1 MKLVDESTNIY
12 VFHMLCAANT
22 EENKTAVVSVLQI
35 QEHHHFFFPSLSALC
50 QLSPELRTRL
60 GLTYSIRTCKISD
73 SKSGSVTLPRWAIHA
88 SHSPSRRRW
97 GNEWKSPPM
106 LLPTGVYGAGPL
118 FSKNTRKTD
127 EHIYSLLALS
137 FQPHQLGGERTL
149 ERGAGWKWKEKE
161 RSDDFHIGQAKLCP
175 YNKLLTKSQGL
186 TSTTFQFVLTQCLL
200 CLWQLAGAA
209 PLQAGKKATH
219 FHLVA
224 LWSLPQLPDFQVTS
238 RLLTQWKRE
247 WAFTA

>member
-35 QEHHHFFFPSLSALC
+35 QEHHHFFLPSLSALC

-73 SKSGSVTLPRWAIHA
+73 SKSGSVTLPRWAIH
-88 SHSPSRRRW
+88 SPHSPSRRRW

-175 YNKLLTKSQGL
+175 YNKLLTKSQDSPQQRFSLCSHNVCCAFGSLLEQLLSKQERKPLIFILWLCGL
-186 TSTTFQFVLTQCLL
+186 SHNFQI
-200 CLWQLAGAA
+200 
-209 PLQAGKKATH
+209 
-219 FHLVA
+219 
-224 LWSLPQLPDFQVTS
+224 S
-238 RLLTQWKRE
+238 R
-247 WAFTA
+247 